1 MKNIKFLPNNFISLN
16 GLIYK
21 PYLIGELPVNFGC
34 LNYNGKDGI
43 MSWFGYKGFCYIL
56 AP

>member
-1 MKNIKFLPNNFISLN
+1 MNKLIFLPNNFISLN

-21 PYLIGELPVNFGC
+21 PYLIGDLPVNFGC
-34 LNYNGKDGI
+34 LIYNDRDGI
-43 MSWFGYKGFCYIL
+43 GHWFGYKGFCYII